1 MYKWFFLA
9 FAAVPLIFTVVRPSA
24 APELVWWT
32 THALDKVRPH
42 DSEPAQPERV
52 VRIHAA
58 RNEFEP
64 FQVILRAEANDIDDV
79 DVDVTDLER
88 SDGAL
93 LPKKHISVYAERY
106 IDLKT
111 PSAVDGSTGEW
122 PDPLVPRVD
131 SYAHEKR
138 NAFPFKLLK
147 GRNQPVW
154 VDVYVP
160 KATAPGLYQGRVQ
173 ILAAGK
179 PQLSIPLQIEVW
191 NFELPSTSSLITT
204 YGFSGIS
211 AVRQHYGKYTRDS
224 QIRDLTR
231 IYRKAAL
238 LHRVSVRGGSTVPPA
253 FSRTGGKVQINW
265 KDYDTESGPFMD
277 GTVFSAEEPLHGAK
291 VTSEAVR
298 TPPALTVPEEQMEY
312 WRQVGEH
319 FRQKGWFDRLF
330 NYLWDEPTPRDFPAM
345 IKLGQVV
352 RQADPQIQN
361 LVTAPLHSEWSR
373 FIDIWSPTLNC
384 FERKPGFRGNPCG
397 VTVAR
402 NDYDIEL
409 SNGKKLWWYQAC
421 GSHGC
426 FIVGGDYYRDWPS
439 YTIDHDGVRNRIQEW
454 MSWKYDIKGELY
466 FNTDEAFGRQNN
478 PWQDVYYFGGNGD
491 GTLFYPGTP
500 DVIGGTTHIP
510 VESIRLKLIREGLE
524 DYEYLVMLEK
534 AAGRNTVA
542 GPVNGLIRKIY
553 DFERNPHKLYAV
565 RQWLGQEIERNAS
578 AN

>member
-32 THALDKVRPH
+32 THALDKVRPD

-52 VRIHAA
+52 VKIHAA

-106 IDLKT
+106 IALKT

-147 GRNQPVW
+147 DRNQPVW

-238 LHRVSVRGGSTVPPA
+238 
-253 FSRTGGKVQINW
+253 
-265 KDYDTESGPFMD
+265 
-277 GTVFSAEEPLHGAK
+277 
-291 VTSEAVR
+291 
-298 TPPALTVPEEQMEY
+298 
-312 WRQVGEH
+312 RQ
-319 FRQKGWFDRLF
+319 
-330 NYLWDEPTPRDFPAM
+330 
-345 IKLGQVV
+345 
-352 RQADPQIQN
+352 
-361 LVTAPLHSEWSR
+361 
-373 FIDIWSPTLNC
+373 
-384 FERKPGFRGNPCG
+384 
-397 VTVAR
+397 
-402 NDYDIEL
+402 
-409 SNGKKLWWYQAC
+409 
-421 GSHGC
+421 
-426 FIVGGDYYRDWPS
+426 
-439 YTIDHDGVRNRIQEW
+439 
-454 MSWKYDIKGELY
+454 
-466 FNTDEAFGRQNN
+466 
-478 PWQDVYYFGGNGD
+478 
-491 GTLFYPGTP
+491 
-500 DVIGGTTHIP
+500 
-510 VESIRLKLIREGLE
+510 
-524 DYEYLVMLEK
+524 
-534 AAGRNTVA
+534 
-542 GPVNGLIRKIY
+542 
-553 DFERNPHKLYAV
+553 
-565 RQWLGQEIERNAS
+565 
-578 AN
+578 